1 MIPFG
6 ASDSASLKSIKD
18 PTDFFCE
25 ELDQFSFEDFGNIYS
40 RLRTLKAKTQFWGA
54 FNTEKV
60 YKSHWIRRVLF
71 EGEFAQDTFRL
82 KANYY
87 DNEFLDKREYEKKL
101 RLIANGDAARFN
113 AIAHG
118 EWGAV
123 RTGMEFWKQF
133 NEVRHVRALPIDK
146 STTLH
151 ISLDE
156 NVNPYVTV
164 SIWQVITAQR
174 QLRQVHE
181 LPCKSPDN
189 NAPKAAMRLVTWLRS
204 IDYKDVVYLYGDPS
218 ASKRSTIDPNNSS
231 FYDKF
236 IEVLRR
242 EGFTVVSRVQRSAPE
257 VALSA
262 AFINEIYESN
272 LNGWSIAIHERCF
285 TSIEDYMLVK
295 EDADGRM
302 LKEKVKDEETKVT
315 YEPAGHFSDAKRYFI
330 TTILAADFARY
341 KTRNKRMGSR
351 AA

>member
-1 MIPFG
+1 M
-6 ASDSASLKSIKD
+6 DK
-18 PTDFFCE
+18 
-25 ELDQFSFEDFGNIYS
+25 ED
-40 RLRTLKAKTQFWGA
+40 
-54 FNTEKV
+54 
-60 YKSHWIRRVLF
+60 
-71 EGEFAQDTFRL
+71 
-82 KANYY
+82 
-87 DNEFLDKREYEKKL
+87 YEKKL
-101 RLIANGDAARFN
+101 RLIANGDAARYN

-133 NEVRHVRALPIDK
+133 NETKHVKKLEIEP
-146 STTLH
+146 TTLH

-164 SIWQVITAQR
+164 SCWQVLADEKQI
-174 QLRQVHE
+174 RQVHE
-181 LPCKSPDN
+181 IPCYSPDN
-189 NAPKAAMRLVTWLRS
+189 NAPKAAMKLVTWLRT
-204 IDYKDVVYLYGDPS
+204 IDYKNVVYIYGDPS
-218 ASKRSTIDPNNSS
+218 ASKRSTVDPNNSS

-242 EGFTVVSRVQRSAPE
+242 EGFTVESRVQRSAPE

-272 LNGWSIAIHERCF
+272 LNGWSIFIHERCF
-285 TSIEDYMLVK
+285 VSIEDYMLVK
-295 EDADGRM
+295 EDPEGKM

-341 KTRNKRMGSR
+341 KARSKKAGSI
-351 AA
+351 AV